1 MDQATRHFQIMQA
14 LRKLPKLLAH
24 MQSVKYIRRFTV
36 TDNYTV
42 AIDISDAIKVPI
54 DYSKPPAGYYLDV
67 LTAFAPFTVPMEKL
81 PQLMSGPSEQTKKL
95 ESFMESVSY
104 NGFRIPSS
112 PNANS
117 WDYLVYKYRL
127 EFGDTFKTPFLP
139 KMKGD

>member
-1 MDQATRHFQIMQA
+1 MDQATQNFQIMQA
-14 LRKLPKLLAH
+14 LQKLPKLLTH
-24 MQSVKYIRRFTV
+24 MRSVNCIRRFDI

-42 AIDISDAIKVPI
+42 DIELSDAPKVPI

-81 PQLMSGPSEQTKKL
+81 PQLLSGPSEQTKKL
-95 ESFMESVSY
+95 ESFMESVSH

-112 PNANS
+112 PMANS

-139 KMKGD
+139 KMKGE